1 MLLRW
6 TVGGTEVLRLPATGT
21 IVGVFPE
28 QRYGQQQLSL
38 QKGDVLVLYSD
49 GVTEAMNEAG
59 EFFEEKRLQDLLV
72 SMSGR
77 TATEI
82 RDRVLD
88 EVARFSGSAPQADD
102 ITLAVAR
109 LA

>member
-1 MLLRW
+1 
-6 TVGGTEVLRLPATGT
+6 
-21 IVGVFPE
+21 
-28 QRYGQQQLSL
+28 
-38 QKGDVLVLYSD
+38 
-49 GVTEAMNEAG
+49 
-59 EFFEEKRLQDLLV
+59 
-72 SMSGR
+72 MSGR